1 MMFSKPLKDL
11 KVEKCP
17 LESRFKASNLA
28 FYRHQNT
35 DKTKSVAIGR
45 TVGCRLLFEPAPG
58 INENLDFLS
67 FGKSYANLHFITKI
81 CDL

>member
-45 TVGCRLLFEPAPG
+45 TAA
-58 INENLDFLS
+58 DA
-67 FGKSYANLHFITKI
+67 K
-81 CDL
+81 